1 MSSVMAP
8 ASCDFSDA
16 SPTSKHFHVAKPFR
30 ALKEVKDL
38 IRSSHKAKQTIGMT
52 RQISLKALWNGRSQ
66 SQRANGCHLH
76 DALERQNE
84 SMLTEIREVVAF
96 SRNTCMGCVRM
107 CTSVQM
113 CWCVSVCWS

>member
-16 SPTSKHFHVAKPFR
+16 FPTSKHFHVAKPFR

-84 SMLTEIREVVAF
+84 SMLTESEKWLLFPGIHAWDVYACAQVF
-96 SRNTCMGCVRM
+96 KCVG
-107 CTSVQM
+107 
-113 CWCVSVCWS
+113 VSVCWS